1 MIERNV
7 FEEQAC
13 MVKMNSGGLYTSATA
28 LLAKTPH
35 RRAENM
41 GGGGVMFCLFQ
52 TLLVIWLSSEVAPFL
67 LSF

>member
-41 GGGGVMFCLFQ
+41 GGGVMFCFFQ

>member
-41 GGGGVMFCLFQ
+41 WGLCFFFFQ

>member
-41 GGGGVMFCLFQ
+41 GGGYVLFFPDSPGH
-52 TLLVIWLSSEVAPFL
+52 LAEL
-67 LSF
+67 

>member
-41 GGGGVMFCLFQ
+41 GGGMFCLFQ

>member
-41 GGGGVMFCLFQ
+41 GCYV
-52 TLLVIWLSSEVAPFL
+52 
-67 LSF
+67 LSFPDSSGHLAEL

>member
-41 GGGGVMFCLFQ
+41 GVGGV
-52 TLLVIWLSSEVAPFL
+52 VYV
-67 LSF
+67 LSFPDSSGHLAEL

>member
-41 GGGGVMFCLFQ
+41 GGYV
-52 TLLVIWLSSEVAPFL
+52 
-67 LSF
+67 LSFPDSSGHLAEL

>member
-41 GGGGVMFCLFQ
+41 GGGGYV
-52 TLLVIWLSSEVAPFL
+52 
-67 LSF
+67 LSFPDSSGHLAEL

>member
-28 LLAKTPH
+28 LLAKTPIG
-35 RRAENM
+35 EQKTW
-41 GGGGVMFCLFQ
+41 GGGLCFVFSRLF
-52 TLLVIWLSSEVAPFL
+52 W
-67 LSF
+67 SFG

>member
-41 GGGGVMFCLFQ
+41 GGMFCLFQ

>member
-28 LLAKTPH
+28 LLAKAPH

-41 GGGGVMFCLFQ
+41 GGYVLFFSR
-52 TLLVIWLSSEVAPFL
+52 LFW
-67 LSF
+67 SFG